1 MILNFRRINMNLN
14 ELSQNSNIEKK
25 EDVIE
30 NLETAALKIK
40 AENRIAE
47 LEKKSEEVINIL
59 EKFSEKIPTMVN
71 RLEIINDSLKLES
84 LNKILENISNNS
96 KEIYRMSKTISENSK
111 WYNEKIVDTA
121 EKQIYDTGRKAR
133 ELIDEHSHFSFLI
146 DKGILFIIITM
157 FIINLAMVIFYK
169 RQLNDVTSE
178 VNKVHNVLMENKKYW
193 IDESNYSIFIK
204 QVKNQ
209 NN

>member
-1 MILNFRRINMNLN
+1 MNLN
-14 ELSQNSNIEKK
+14 DLSQNSNIEKK

-59 EKFSEKIPTMVN
+59 EKFSEKIPTMIN
-71 RLEIINDSLKLES
+71 RLETINDGLKLES
-84 LNKILENISNNS
+84 LNKTLENISNNS

-133 ELIDEHSHFSFLI
+133 ELIDKHSHFSFLI
-146 DKGILFIIITM
+146 DKVILFIIITM

-193 IDESNYSIFIK
+193 IDENNYSIFIK

>member
-1 MILNFRRINMNLN
+1 MNLN

-59 EKFSEKIPTMVN
+59 EKFSEKIPTMIN
-71 RLEIINDSLKLES
+71 RLETINDGLKLES
-84 LNKILENISNNS
+84 LNKTLENISNNS

>member
-1 MILNFRRINMNLN
+1 MNLN
-14 ELSQNSNIEKK
+14 DLSQNSNIEKK

-59 EKFSEKIPTMVN
+59 EKFSKKIPTMVN
-71 RLEIINDSLKLES
+71 RLETINDGLKLES
-84 LNKILENISNNS
+84 LNKTLENISNNS

>member
-1 MILNFRRINMNLN
+1 MNLN

-71 RLEIINDSLKLES
+71 RLEIINDGLKLES

-121 EKQIYDTGRKAR
+121 EKQIYDTGKKAR

>member
-1 MILNFRRINMNLN
+1 
-14 ELSQNSNIEKK
+14 
-25 EDVIE
+25 
-30 NLETAALKIK
+30 
-40 AENRIAE
+40 
-47 LEKKSEEVINIL
+47 
-59 EKFSEKIPTMVN
+59 MVN

-121 EKQIYDTGRKAR
+121 EKQIYDTGKKAR

-193 IDESNYSIFIK
+193 IDENNYDIFIK
-204 QVKNQ
+204 YHKSKK
-209 NN
+209 

>member
-1 MILNFRRINMNLN
+1 MNLN

-59 EKFSEKIPTMVN
+59 EKFSEKIPTMIN
-71 RLEIINDSLKLES
+71 RLEIINDGLKLES
-84 LNKILENISNNS
+84 LNKTLESISNNS

-111 WYNEKIVDTA
+111 WYNEKIIDTA
-121 EKQIYDTGRKAR
+121 EKQIYDTGKKAR

-204 QVKNQ
+204 QIKN
-209 NN
+209 

>member
-1 MILNFRRINMNLN
+1 MNLN

-71 RLEIINDSLKLES
+71 RLETINDGLKLES
-84 LNKILENISNNS
+84 LNKTLENISNNS

-193 IDESNYSIFIK
+193 IDENNYDIFIK
-204 QVKNQ
+204 YHKSKK
-209 NN
+209 

>member
-1 MILNFRRINMNLN
+1 MNLN
-14 ELSQNSNIEKK
+14 DLSQNSNIEKK

-59 EKFSEKIPTMVN
+59 EKFSEKIPTMIN
-71 RLEIINDSLKLES
+71 RLETINDGLKLES
-84 LNKILENISNNS
+84 LNKTLENISNNS

-193 IDESNYSIFIK
+193 IDENNYDIFIR
-204 QVKNQ
+204 
-209 NN
+209 NNRYKK

>member
-1 MILNFRRINMNLN
+1 MNIND
-14 ELSQNSNIEKK
+14 LSNSNEKIIETL
-25 EDVIE
+25 DNV
-30 NLETAALKIK
+30 ALKIK
-40 AENRIAE
+40 TENRLAE
-47 LEKKSEEVINIL
+47 LDKKSEEVIKTL
-59 EKFSEKIPTMVN
+59 EKFSEKIPTMIN
-71 RLEIINDSLKLES
+71 RLEIINDGLKLES
-84 LNKILENISNNS
+84 LNKTLENISNNS

-193 IDESNYSIFIK
+193 IDENNYDIFIK
-204 QVKNQ
+204 YHKSKK
-209 NN
+209 

>member
-1 MILNFRRINMNLN
+1 MTYHKIPIL
-14 ELSQNSNIEKK
+14 KK

-71 RLEIINDSLKLES
+71 RLETINDGLKLES
-84 LNKILENISNNS
+84 LNKTLENISNNS

-121 EKQIYDTGRKAR
+121 EKQIYDTGKKAR

-169 RQLNDVTSE
+169 RQLNDVISE

-193 IDESNYSIFIK
+193 IDENNYDIFIK
-204 QVKNQ
+204 YHKSKK
-209 NN
+209 

>member
-1 MILNFRRINMNLN
+1 MNLN

-59 EKFSEKIPTMVN
+59 EKFSEKIPTMIN
-71 RLEIINDSLKLES
+71 RLEIINDGLKLES
-84 LNKILENISNNS
+84 LNKTLESISNNS

-111 WYNEKIVDTA
+111 WYNEKIIDTA
-121 EKQIYDTGRKAR
+121 EKQIYDTGKKAR

-178 VNKVHNVLMENKKYW
+178 VNKVHNVLIENKKYW

-204 QVKNQ
+204 QIKN
-209 NN
+209 

>member
-1 MILNFRRINMNLN
+1 MNLN

-59 EKFSEKIPTMVN
+59 EKFSEKIPTMIN
-71 RLEIINDSLKLES
+71 RLETINDGLKLES
-84 LNKILENISNNS
+84 LNKTLENISNNS

-146 DKGILFIIITM
+146 DKGILFIIIIM

>member
-1 MILNFRRINMNLN
+1 MNIND
-14 ELSQNSNIEKK
+14 LSNSNEKIIETL
-25 EDVIE
+25 DNV
-30 NLETAALKIK
+30 ALKIK
-40 AENRIAE
+40 AENRLAE

-59 EKFSEKIPTMVN
+59 EKFSEKIPTMIN
-71 RLEIINDSLKLES
+71 RLETINDGLKLES
-84 LNKILENISNNS
+84 LNKTLENISNNS

-193 IDESNYSIFIK
+193 IDENNYDIFIK
-204 QVKNQ
+204 YHKSKK
-209 NN
+209 

>member
-1 MILNFRRINMNLN
+1 MNLN
-14 ELSQNSNIEKK
+14 DLSQNSNIEKK

-59 EKFSEKIPTMVN
+59 EKFSEKIPTMIN
-71 RLEIINDSLKLES
+71 RLETINDGLKLES
-84 LNKILENISNNS
+84 LNKTLENISNNS

-121 EKQIYDTGRKAR
+121 EKQIYDTGKKAR

>member
-1 MILNFRRINMNLN
+1 MNLN
-14 ELSQNSNIEKK
+14 DLSQNSNIEKK

-59 EKFSEKIPTMVN
+59 EKFSEKIPTMIN
-71 RLEIINDSLKLES
+71 RLETINDGLKLES
-84 LNKILENISNNS
+84 LNKTLENISNNS

-121 EKQIYDTGRKAR
+121 EKQIYDTGKKAR

-169 RQLNDVTSE
+169 RQLNDITSE
-178 VNKVHNVLMENKKYW
+178 VNKVHNVLMKNKKYW

>member
-1 MILNFRRINMNLN
+1 MNLN

-59 EKFSEKIPTMVN
+59 EKFSEKIPTMIN
-71 RLEIINDSLKLES
+71 RLETINDGLKLES

-193 IDESNYSIFIK
+193 IDENNYDIFIK
-204 QVKNQ
+204 YHKSKK
-209 NN
+209 

>member
-1 MILNFRRINMNLN
+1 MNIND
-14 ELSQNSNIEKK
+14 LSNSNEKIIETL
-25 EDVIE
+25 DNV
-30 NLETAALKIK
+30 ALKIK
-40 AENRIAE
+40 TENRLAE
-47 LEKKSEEVINIL
+47 LDKKSEEVIKTL
-59 EKFSEKIPTMVN
+59 EKFSEKIPTMIN
-71 RLEIINDSLKLES
+71 RLETINDGLKLES
-84 LNKILENISNNS
+84 LNKTLENISNNS

-169 RQLNDVTSE
+169 KQLNDVTSE

-193 IDESNYSIFIK
+193 IDENNYDIFIK
-204 QVKNQ
+204 YHKSKK
-209 NN
+209 

>member
-14 ELSQNSNIEKK
+14 DLSQNSNIEKK

-71 RLEIINDSLKLES
+71 RLEIINDGLKLES
-84 LNKILENISNNS
+84 LNKTLENISNNS

-121 EKQIYDTGRKAR
+121 EKQIYDTGKKAR

>member
-1 MILNFRRINMNLN
+1 MNLN

-71 RLEIINDSLKLES
+71 RLETINDGLKLES
-84 LNKILENISNNS
+84 LNKTLENISNNS

-121 EKQIYDTGRKAR
+121 EKQIYDTGKKAR

-193 IDESNYSIFIK
+193 IDENNYDIFIK
-204 QVKNQ
+204 YHKSKK
-209 NN
+209 

>member
-1 MILNFRRINMNLN
+1 MNLN
-14 ELSQNSNIEKK
+14 DLSQNSNIEKK

-59 EKFSEKIPTMVN
+59 EKFSEKIPTMIN
-71 RLEIINDSLKLES
+71 RLETINDGLKLES
-84 LNKILENISNNS
+84 LNKTLENISNNS

-121 EKQIYDTGRKAR
+121 KKQIYDTGKKAR

-169 RQLNDVTSE
+169 RQLNDVISE

-193 IDESNYSIFIK
+193 IDENNYDIFIK
-204 QVKNQ
+204 YHKSKK
-209 NN
+209 

>member
-1 MILNFRRINMNLN
+1 MNLN
-14 ELSQNSNIEKK
+14 DLSQNSNIEKK

-47 LEKKSEEVINIL
+47 LDKKSEEVIKTL
-59 EKFSEKIPTMVN
+59 EKFSEKIPTMIN
-71 RLEIINDSLKLES
+71 RLETINDGLKLES
-84 LNKILENISNNS
+84 LNKTLENISNNS

-193 IDESNYSIFIK
+193 IDENNYDIFIK
-204 QVKNQ
+204 YHKSKK
-209 NN
+209 

>member
-1 MILNFRRINMNLN
+1 MNIND
-14 ELSQNSNIEKK
+14 LSNSNEKIIETL
-25 EDVIE
+25 DNV
-30 NLETAALKIK
+30 ALKIK
-40 AENRIAE
+40 TENRLAE
-47 LEKKSEEVINIL
+47 LDKKSEEVIKTL
-59 EKFSEKIPTMVN
+59 EKFSEKIPTMIN
-71 RLEIINDSLKLES
+71 RLEIINDGLKLES
-84 LNKILENISNNS
+84 LNKTLENISNNS

-121 EKQIYDTGRKAR
+121 EKQIYDTGKKAR

-193 IDESNYSIFIK
+193 IDENNYDIFIK
-204 QVKNQ
+204 YHKSKK
-209 NN
+209 

>member
-1 MILNFRRINMNLN
+1 MNLN
-14 ELSQNSNIEKK
+14 DLSQNSNIEKK

-59 EKFSEKIPTMVN
+59 EKFSEKIPTMIN
-71 RLEIINDSLKLES
+71 RLETINDGLKLES
-84 LNKILENISNNS
+84 LNKTLENISNNS

-169 RQLNDVTSE
+169 KQLNDVTSE

>member
-1 MILNFRRINMNLN
+1 MNLN
-14 ELSQNSNIEKK
+14 DLSQNSNIEKK

-59 EKFSEKIPTMVN
+59 EKFSEKIPTMIN
-71 RLEIINDSLKLES
+71 RLEIINDGLKLES
-84 LNKILENISNNS
+84 LNKTLENISNNS

>member
-1 MILNFRRINMNLN
+1 MNLN
-14 ELSQNSNIEKK
+14 DLSQNSNIEKK

-40 AENRIAE
+40 AENRIAK

-59 EKFSEKIPTMVN
+59 EKFSEKIPTMIN
-71 RLEIINDSLKLES
+71 RLETINDGLKLES
-84 LNKILENISNNS
+84 LNKTLENISNNS

-193 IDESNYSIFIK
+193 IDENNYDIFIK
-204 QVKNQ
+204 YHKSKK
-209 NN
+209 

>member
-1 MILNFRRINMNLN
+1 MNLN
-14 ELSQNSNIEKK
+14 DLSQNSNIEKK

-59 EKFSEKIPTMVN
+59 EKFSEKIPTMIN
-71 RLEIINDSLKLES
+71 RLEIINDGLKLES
-84 LNKILENISNNS
+84 LNKTLENISNNS

-193 IDESNYSIFIK
+193 IDENNYDIFIK
-204 QVKNQ
+204 YHKSKK
-209 NN
+209 

>member
-1 MILNFRRINMNLN
+1 MNLN

-71 RLEIINDSLKLES
+71 RLETINDGLKLES
-84 LNKILENISNNS
+84 LNKTLENISNNS

-121 EKQIYDTGRKAR
+121 EKRIYDTGKKAR

-193 IDESNYSIFIK
+193 IDENNYDIFIK
-204 QVKNQ
+204 YHKSKK
-209 NN
+209 

>member
-1 MILNFRRINMNLN
+1 MNLN
-14 ELSQNSNIEKK
+14 DLSQNSNIEKK

-59 EKFSEKIPTMVN
+59 EKFSEKIPTMIN
-71 RLEIINDSLKLES
+71 RLETINDGLKLES

-193 IDESNYSIFIK
+193 IDENNYDIFIK
-204 QVKNQ
+204 YHKSKK
-209 NN
+209 

>member
-1 MILNFRRINMNLN
+1 MNLN
-14 ELSQNSNIEKK
+14 DLSQNSNIEKK

-59 EKFSEKIPTMVN
+59 EKFSEKIPTMIN
-71 RLEIINDSLKLES
+71 RLETINDGLKLES
-84 LNKILENISNNS
+84 LNKTLESISNNS

-146 DKGILFIIITM
+146 DKSILFIIITM

-193 IDESNYSIFIK
+193 IDENNYDIFIK
-204 QVKNQ
+204 YHKSKK
-209 NN
+209 